1 MRKSI
6 KSTSEKHL
14 GIIVNNTITWK
25 HHIFGDEDN
34 SGLIKDLS
42 KRIGICKQLRKY
54 MPNSKFKQVVT
65 GIFTSKLIYGITV
78 WGGVWGL
85 YEQENNVN
93 TSISK
98 EAMRKLQVC
107 QNKILRLLTG
117 LDYETPTKVL
127 LEKTNQLSVHQLVAY
142 HTACQLYKISK
153 SQLPAYHFNRLF
165 RKNENG
171 IVECKNIQF
180 NLTLGKSNFF
190 YQSSKIWSALP
201 VELKEAPTIHSFK
214 RKCRIWTKSNISIRP

>member
-1 MRKSI
+1 MML
-6 KSTSEKHL
+6 E
-14 GIIVNNTITWK
+14 
-25 HHIFGDEDN
+25 E
-34 SGLIKDLS
+34 
-42 KRIGICKQLRKY
+42 
-54 MPNSKFKQVVT
+54 VVT

-117 LDYETPTKVL
+117 SDYETPTKVL
-127 LEKTNQLSVHQLVAY
+127 LEKANQLSVHQLVAY
-142 HTACQLYKISK
+142 HMACQLYRISK

-171 IVECKNIQF
+171 SIEYKNVHF

-190 YQSSKIWSALP
+190 YQSSKIWSSLP
-201 VELKEAPTIHSFK
+201 VELKEASSIYTFK
-214 RKCRIWTKSNISIRP
+214 RKCRVWTKSNISIRP